1 MKMDRY
7 FRKLAACC
15 WLLLALCACE
25 NNHWDG
31 EETRYNVVLGKLGEV
46 GEPTSLASLT
56 YHFFL
61 FRAKVTE
68 GSELKEYRCWKIETR
83 ETEEEAKKYSFK
95 ISNQEIGIYDYQLFV
110 HATPTV
116 PETEVI
122 GISDGSLVNDI
133 EVGMVKVAESDG
145 YVPLS
150 KDNYYAFADLSAQE
164 MEEGKMI
171 FKLSLKRLVGQLVF
185 DFFKSDKDTGKPL
198 NVDEKKYGSTLDRVT
213 EIKMQI
219 QGMTTRIKVDKET
232 TRDGTDK
239 DVIEKL
245 ITTKLDADNK
255 LKVGEQDEQH
265 ITAVGEKKV
274 NKPEGGEPEV
284 VTPGGG
290 ARVFSSYLLPTAK
303 GLKAELILT
312 YKDDTPSLPIKEL
325 TLSLPSSGKE
335 LTILK
340 NCYTVTNIRIKNNRV
355 IDLSASGE
363 VDIET
368 EWNN

>member
-122 GISDGSLVNDI
+122 GISDGSPVNDI

-185 DFFKSDKDTGKPL
+185 DFFKSSLDGTPQNIDSTYL
-198 NVDEKKYGSTLDRVT
+198 STLDRVFNASV
-213 EIKMQI
+213 QV
-219 QGMTTRIKVDKET
+219 QGMTSKIKLAGGVATKEESNKISHQFNT
-232 TRDGTDK
+232 TLETDYRLDVLKQNPVNIAGVEK
-239 DVIEKL
+239 DEIAIK
-245 ITTKLDADNK
+245 
-255 LKVGEQDEQH
+255 
-265 ITAVGEKKV
+265 
-274 NKPEGGEPEV
+274 
-284 VTPGGG
+284 GG
-290 ARVFSSYLLPTAK
+290 ARVFSVYLLPTGADENNI
-303 GLKAELILT
+303 LKAELT
-312 YKDDTPSLPIKEL
+312 FSYYDTPL
-325 TLSLPSSGKE
+325 LSGMSTPAPKKLLLRLPSTKDGVLKVKE
-335 LTILK
+335 
-340 NCYTVTNIRIKNNRV
+340 NCYTLTNVRLINNRI
-355 IDLSASGE
+355 IDLNASGE
-363 VDIET
+363 VEINTD
-368 EWNN
+368 WD